1 MRFRPRVTFWFVL
14 AYILAAFGW
23 WTYIHID
30 DNGSI
35 QDFKRELLEQKKQQ
49 AQRDVYANLL
59 EQKFSNTDRT
69 PYTLYF
75 NGRVFGVDTTLLNSF
90 FEVSYPEMQLS
101 YWQSGI
107 TVEIRADILAAIDR
121 KERNR
126 NLMFVG
132 EGIVFVAMLFWGF
145 ITIFKGYR
153 EKDELNAMQ
162 SNFLMSVTHELKTPL
177 ASTKLMLQ
185 TLLRRKLEPQQT
197 QKLVDNSLDEINRLD
212 ALIEKILL
220 ASRFENP
227 HKHAQKRTI
236 NLSELCKDT
245 VERLGQ
251 TARLEGRLQSSIE
264 ENVNIQGDVALL
276 VSVLT
281 NLIENA
287 GKYAP
292 GQAPVRV
299 VLRQQHKVAV
309 VQVIDEGPGIAEPD
323 KKNIFKKFYR
333 IGSEETRTT
342 KGTGLGLFIVKNI
355 IEDMGGSIQV
365 RDNQPKGA
373 IFEITLPAEQYELQD
388 TFS

>member
-23 WTYIHID
+23 WTFIHID

-35 QDFKRELLEQKKQQ
+35 QDYKRELLEQKKQQ

-59 EQKFSNTDRT
+59 EQKFNSVSTA
-69 PYTLYF
+69 PFTLYF
-75 NGRVFGVDTTLLNSF
+75 NGRVFGVDTTLLSAF
-90 FEVSYPEMQLS
+90 FKVSYPEMQLS

-107 TVEIRADILAAIDR
+107 TVEIRSDILAEIDR

-126 NLMFVG
+126 NLMFIG
-132 EGIVFVAMLFWGF
+132 EGVVFVALLFWGF

-153 EKDELNAMQ
+153 EKDELNSMQ

-185 TLLRRKLEPQQT
+185 TMLRRKLEPQQT
-197 QKLVDNSLDEINRLD
+197 QKLVDNSLEEINRLD

-251 TARLEGRLQSSIE
+251 SSRLEGRLHSSIE
-264 ENVNIQGDVALL
+264 ENVNILGDVALL

-292 GQAPVRV
+292 RDAQVRV
-299 VLRQQHKVAV
+299 ILRQQYKTAV
-309 VQVIDEGPGIAEPD
+309 LQVIDEGPGISDPD

-355 IEDMGGSIQV
+355 IEDMGGTIQV

>member
-1 MRFRPRVTFWFVL
+1 M
-14 AYILAAFGW
+14 
-23 WTYIHID
+23 
-30 DNGSI
+30 
-35 QDFKRELLEQKKQQ
+35 
-49 AQRDVYANLL
+49 YANLL

-245 VERLGQ
+245 LERLGQ

>member
-251 TARLEGRLQSSIE
+251 TARLEGRFHSSIE

>member
-30 DNGSI
+30 DNGKI
-35 QDFKRELLEQKKQQ
+35 QDFKRELLELKRVQ

-59 EQKFSNTDRT
+59 EQKFNTPQRI

-75 NGRVFGVDTTLLNSF
+75 NGRVFGIDTTLLNAY
-90 FEVSYPEMQLS
+90 FEVSYPEMELT
-101 YWQSGI
+101 YFESGI
-107 TVEIRADILAAIDR
+107 SVEVKENILAEIDL

-126 NLMFVG
+126 NMMFLG
-132 EGIVFVAMLFWGF
+132 EGIVFVALLFWGF
-145 ITIFKGYR
+145 LTIFKGYR

-185 TLLRRKLEPQQT
+185 TMRRRKLDEQQT
-197 QKLVDNSLDEINRLD
+197 EKLVDNSLEEINRLD
-212 ALIEKILL
+212 SLIEKILL

-227 HKHAQKRTI
+227 HKHAQKRSI

-245 VERLGQ
+245 VERLSHS
-251 TARLEGRLQSSIE
+251 ARLEGRLFGSIE
-264 ENVNIQGDVALL
+264 ENISIQGDVALL
-276 VSVLT
+276 ISVLI

-292 GQAPVRV
+292 GSEAVRV
-299 VLRQQHKVAV
+299 ILRQQHKMAILQV
-309 VQVIDEGPGIAEPD
+309 VDEGPGISDAD

-333 IGSEETRTT
+333 IGSEETRTA

-373 IFEITLPAEQYELQD
+373 IFEITLPALAYELQD

>member
-1 MRFRPRVTFWFVL
+1 MRFRPRLTFWFVL

-23 WTYIHID
+23 WTFIHID
-30 DNGSI
+30 DNGTI

-59 EQKFSNTDRT
+59 EQKFNNAGGT
-69 PYTLYF
+69 PFTLYF
-75 NGRVFGVDTTLLNSF
+75 NGRVFGIDTTLLNAF
-90 FEVSYPEMQLS
+90 FRVSYPEMQLN

-107 TVEIRADILAAIDR
+107 TVEVRDDIMAAIDR

-126 NLMFVG
+126 NLMFIG
-132 EGIVFVAMLFWGF
+132 EGIVFVALLFWGF

-185 TLLRRKLEPQQT
+185 TMLRRKLEPQQS
-197 QKLVDNSLDEINRLD
+197 QKLVDNSLEEINRLD

-251 TARLEGRLQSSIE
+251 SARLEGRLQSSIE

-292 GQAPVRV
+292 GEAPVRV
-299 VLRQQHKVAV
+299 VLRQQYKTAV
-309 VQVIDEGPGIAEPD
+309 VQVIDEGPGIADVD

-333 IGSEETRTT
+333 IGSEETRTA

-355 IEDMGGSIQV
+355 IEDMGGTIQV

>member
-23 WTYIHID
+23 WTFIHID

-59 EQKFSNTDRT
+59 EQKFNNTER
-69 PYTLYF
+69 PPFTLYF
-75 NGRVFGVDTTLLNSF
+75 NGRVFGVDTALLNSF

-107 TVEIRADILAAIDR
+107 TVEVRPDILAEIAR

-126 NLMFVG
+126 NLMFIG
-132 EGIVFVAMLFWGF
+132 EGFVFVAMLFWGF

-299 VLRQQHKVAV
+299 ILRQQHKVAV